1 MHSLD
6 DEEDADTE
14 DTPVARDD
22 TTEDTEPTEDAEAED
37 DAEDEE
43 TPEKRL
49 ESLGLPMLKP
59 LLSTRRGEKSALPQV
74 LAKTE
79 NSATDSKKPVTLEA
93 LFDLATI

>member
-37 DAEDEE
+37 DAEDDAEDEE

-59 LLSTRRGEKSALPQV
+59 LLIPIS
-74 LAKTE
+74 KTF
-79 NSATDSKKPVTLEA
+79 NAS
-93 LFDLATI
+93 